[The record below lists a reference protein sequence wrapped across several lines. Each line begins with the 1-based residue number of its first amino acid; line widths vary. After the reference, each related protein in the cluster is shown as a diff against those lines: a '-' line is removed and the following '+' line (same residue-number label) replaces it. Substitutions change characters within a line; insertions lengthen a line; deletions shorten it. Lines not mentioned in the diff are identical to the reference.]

1 MAKIY
6 QFKAP
11 RDKKRFRIR
20 HLLAGMLVIYIV
32 YVLITQQIAIIQAKA
47 EKARVQ
53 AEIEKLV
60 EENQRIQSQLEN
72 MQSDEYIERIA
83 RERLGLIKPGE
94 YMFVDVNNTHT
105 ATGN

>member
-1 MAKIY
+1 MGQVYEMK
-6 QFKAP
+6 P
-11 RDKKRFRIR
+11 KKTKKPIR
-20 HLLAGMLVIYIV
+20 SKSIVMILLAVYLAYSLTAQYIT
-32 YVLITQQIAIIQAKA
+32 IRNARAQEARIQAQIEEIKKEN
-47 EKARVQ
+47 EKLKD
-53 AEIEKLV
+53 EIE
-60 EENQRIQSQLEN
+60 R